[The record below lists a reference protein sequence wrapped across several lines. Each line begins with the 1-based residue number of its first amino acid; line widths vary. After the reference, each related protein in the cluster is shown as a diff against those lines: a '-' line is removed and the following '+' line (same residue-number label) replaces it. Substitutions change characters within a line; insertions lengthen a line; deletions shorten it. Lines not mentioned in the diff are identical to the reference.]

1 MQNSQDRFL
10 DLKQYVAEKN
20 GFKFSFF
27 EFLKR
32 KRNQRIIALA
42 LVLNIVLQS
51 SPLIDPTG
59 FLARTDIFS
68 RNQGE
73 NLVLVLT
80 DETLLSD
87 RTAFA
92 GLSDQFDGLRNTTLE
107 NRIERY
113 AQDIQSKLNNTKVEI
128 LTVKP
133 TQKPEQV
140 AALLKQAYLQNLDQF
155 NIRKLVG
162 TVLVGDVPLPVVDK
176 NGNRFPSIYPYS
188 DFENPIYVFNPE
200 TQFFEESQ
208 VNQSSDFE
216 SEIWHGVINFDTLI
230 ASELDPSSDTDQV
243 PIADQKQYL
252 AQFLDKNHLYH
263 QGEEGFAEFE
273 KKIFYSEPV
282 HEKNSL
288 NANALTNYEKYQIYN
303 EELVYNRFSTRIF
316 NLVSGFSSQDVEE
329 LYRNPANRSESI
341 LPSLDN
347 LPETDLAMYQPIEAS
362 LETALDVYSSSLSK
376 QVEALGQ
383 TGRYD
388 TKNIFTPITA
398 IAQKDEYQAE
408 YFKLVNQ
415 LVESKIDQAV
425 TQVQQNITVPNGAI
439 LSGTVQLSSGSTVAI
454 EPITFV
460 NNAPTNNWINQI
472 IDDLPATRLTGDV
485 TSILR
490 RNVESGERS
499 FSDGIKSLFDTFDV
513 DSVSDVD
520 YVKGFEMAVNGNT
533 VANLTSAAQCR
544 IYRGGGTDN
553 PLDKTVR
560 LGRGPLPNL
569 QTPNEPV
576 CYLPTSQNAETVNLE
591 SKTVATT
598 ESITDKDFCSEF
610 FGARQNEPYRAVGVN
625 SVPNGALTHESCFT
639 MRPINEF
646 NRILNLKFP
655 TDSNSQEKLD
665 SINRD
670 TDSSQIA
677 IGIPGFSGVTLAD
690 LLQNLPG
697 FTNRQANDWNAWSFY
712 LLANPVKN
720 SFEIQNP
727 EGLPGV
733 SRITLNVQKINGS
746 AASNSIPSIIKHQ
759 DPTPQMLEA
768 IQFGQTTQE
777 LPINATRYLTFV
789 DKQGNNQSIAY
800 PNVFKS
806 TSLADYRTKLQ
817 AIETKLSSLS
827 GENYAGQLTSILS
840 RDPETFSADYTKIQ
854 NLNQNRLSYLLN
866 WRSLTLS
873 QKYSQIYSNILDQ
886 ASPNKFIGFPNS
898 FEIAVIT
905 AETEDN
911 GIDLSVLPA
920 DFTNI
925 SLIDALNE
933 NYTPEANLY
942 KEQIEQEQLDRNLNK
957 TIADRVPVVQNSCN
971 NNPGGIPLV
980 EWFTSYLPCWLDSVS
995 SIGEVGFAATSK
1007 TKRTYAQEI
1016 SNPDAQVAKV
1026 SLELVAGV
1034 YSQNQF
1040 ENAQVRVS
1048 ILDSNNQKIVGKP
1061 VSVTLSLNG
1070 PVAFAE
1076 KFDSDQKAPG
1086 QQLFM
1091 ASGEA
1096 IVDLSISNPGSAKI
1110 TAKLN
1115 DLTAEKTFT
1124 IHSDLALKAEP
1135 IGQATTVVG
1144 NQDGVQ
1150 FRVEML
1156 NQANQA
1162 QIFNQPVLKLNNP
1175 ALGKIELVTT
1185 DLQAQEF
1192 IYKFTPNT
1200 TSAQAIIQISY
1211 PNLQP
1216 IDHIISIL
1224 PGPAEKLY
1232 FRDLVQK
1239 VDTQNT
1245 STAEADQ
1252 AVEFTAILEAVDE
1265 YNNRVISDLDSIQLS
1280 LSDSDKVELETSTV
1294 NLVGGKAEIGLQAL
1308 PNSFGS
1314 VYLTASK
1321 NGLTSG
1327 IHQIQ
1332 LSEKL
1337 SKAQFSA
1344 FSSPALYYELR
1355 LNQASSGLAH
1365 SILKNGKA
1373 QAVSTLSTKVDDY
1386 APVFYVHPKGAF
1398 QIANGQ
1404 AGLTTTLTTQEN
1416 RYQYSISDPQNQE
1429 IAWVQVSPIG
1439 LEIQDPITS
1448 ESEITE
1454 NGIYTISELQPEPEE
1469 GTDNATPDLSEYFS
1483 LDPNGFII
1491 PKTAN
1496 VTLQVQPNSK
1506 YFSIQVLASE
1516 QPIATVYYAVDSG
1529 SALVRRNLGNI
1540 NYASKSGYTQPS
1552 TNAGK
1557 GAIFYNLNQKL
1568 AQNQQP
1574 STAVNRTNSALQLE
1588 NQGLGT
1594 GAASLLLFTA
1604 GASAGEATRS
1614 YLSEAGILVG
1624 DPVVSLEPSAGGP
1637 GGFNQD
1643 IGKLLGK
1650 TDSDINHILKLDD
1663 QLLFADQDGNISRF
1677 DSENQRFY
1685 KNLVRIPNGIK
1696 EIISSKVTSSRTQ
1709 LIVLAETACTNQ
1721 DNCLYQIVFEDDAVK
1736 TIPLDVSLPVK
1747 AVKILSF
1754 DNNNDSDE
1762 DLLVLGE
1769 NNLLYLFQRVNQAF
1783 NRQPTVIGNVYN
1795 QLPEDSTLTDSLY
1808 LYAESGFT
1816 PSTTQSFLELNL
1828 PVEPRLDQVTT
1839 DPESSLITQPF
1850 EALITNQRIKLY
1862 PVQAIPGLNAT
1873 IRTTD
1878 LNGELLRANDKIRYS
1893 IALNP
1898 TSGGLQNFKLSLAL
1912 PSDQTIDQSTL
1923 RPANFAFEATQNQ
1936 FRNFVISGPSLAQ
1949 NSTTQIVF
1957 ETTYT
1962 PVADSSTQLPLIS
1975 IVSNE
1980 GDTSPDEFKD
1990 IKVVLTNQNKV
2001 LYYHSNLNPENQNF
2015 SYQRK
2020 EVDLP
2025 KKTVDTTQDSP
2036 VPTQVPTSDQGKK
2049 DLAQSLRNQQLSGSN
2064 PNIEQSLQRAT
2075 TRVNELGSKIESG
2088 LNKLRC
2094 EGKGCLAMPVNRAF
2108 LVPSPPAAAL
2118 PIFGWG
2124 CPAPP
2129 FIWPGASGFQGC
2141 AGGRQYLSPTL
2152 TGEFVSAT
2160 CVGPFMGGACWVFR
2174 LGDIGA
2180 ACDAINTFATDLL
2193 NEATDLISEGTS
2205 AISGGLLVVG
2215 PTAGGQENITIP
2227 GFPSILTDWYGNQIR
2242 EITSKLL
2249 DLPDLTLIYPSA
2261 DSLLGYFSPIEAN
2274 QAEFENVGYLG
2285 LETALAEI
2293 SAIPLFDINIETQTI
2308 KYPYIPDLDEFNKY
2322 QTQFYEIAN
2331 QIVFEA
2337 YQTFENWSCYARGY
2351 TTFTEFNAA
2360 LNGSNFRTFITN
2372 AVFDNPNI
2380 DSVSAQG
2387 CIQLAVAFEG
2397 FYLGFTANLEAL
2409 KDYRDLP
2416 KNIFALE
2423 NFVAD
2428 YAEQVIGYADVILDR
2443 SAGFLVDNTQS
2454 LVEWQNFLYQIQNL
2468 ISEFSILID
2477 FLINFISSCDNC
2489 RTNRTNADLQFLL
2502 STFLQFPTEIP
2513 IFIFPKLPDIT
2524 LDVSKI
2530 EAGIDITLPAF
2541 EFVPERITLPDLNT
2555 YLIDL
2560 PDNPPVGLNINF
2572 AEFGLSPVV
2581 ALPPAPDLEKIIV
2594 DFPPLPELQ
2603 VPELPVIPRPPD
2615 IGLVI
2620 EDFLLEIKAPLDFI
2634 SALLRIICILFQSA
2648 IPVPEFFLRT
2658 HIESLTNRPLE
2669 PVLPIDKGLSFQF
2682 PGFEYDYIT
2691 EYKIILETYL
2701 DLDFEQIS
2709 QLTQRLVTE
2718 LNTATDN
2725 IVTGV
2730 DAALQRTIDTVAPSY
2745 TLDLNA
2751 LTENIDLEFD
2761 VNVEPQE
2768 AVDELAPDLN
2778 FEPGAT
2784 SYLDTQLNKLY
2795 KQYEQIPTEFNLV
2808 ATTTTLTPEQ
2818 VKNYKPKNLANL
2830 PPVLQQK
2837 RAELIAYRDQIN
2849 SKSSAR
2855 IASINAQKF
2864 KEDQSII
2871 AQTFRISQATPFQT
2885 PSLDTPVYQ
2894 PEKGIYYVGPDQR
2907 VNKLVAYSAETSK
2920 PTKVSMLDFD
2930 SDSDTDAIYTRGNQ
2944 IFFKESFNT
2953 DPRKRPVTGAIRTF
2967 NFEDIDQIDLVSVTE
2982 TTVTANTENR
2992 TATFELPDTFQNSV
3006 VVIDVYNAQFDS
3018 AVKENRYIV
3027 NGLNPENS
3035 DLVEQNSFSYQGL
3048 NLGKDSFKNLFVKS
3062 GFNNS
3067 ISVELENQNYR
3078 ASISLLNPETE
3089 ELNIIQQSIPITPNI
3104 CKDSVAPDFSTD
3116 IAREITV
3123 SLYESVDLDFS
3134 QVTDFGSNIKSIYLD
3149 LNHNQDSNSDDN
3161 PTNDWDLPQ
3170 SRTQLVRLFRLTPF
3184 TTVGTYP
3191 LTATA
3196 VDEAGN
3202 SSSIQITINVVPP
3215 QVTINNPLTQIDGAT
3230 NPPISDI
3237 PATIIRERDGVVE
3250 ELGQVSTGPEG
3261 EFNLDELNDS
3271 ESMLIRDQL
3280 NAPVFE
3286 INPKTGSLKALAENA
3301 SVAVNY
3307 AQNPGSQTVLE
3318 LKKSGQ
3324 TITTL
3329 TKVSDINQDAK
3340 IVTQKPTRT
3349 QLQRSSNVYA
3359 LDENPQDQI
3368 RLTLIP
3374 GDNPDYAG
3382 GVSIKNGS
3390 QEIAIIDTNG
3400 GIKRLSDQLGLRLE
3414 NVSDLRNYQ
3423 WFEIIFNGQKV
3434 ASFIPTFTNKEA
3446 VFTEPQTIQRQA
3458 RPVVRTTPTPEPT
3471 QSNNPLPDFADV
3483 ADSSPNAA
3491 IIKYLQEKGVVEG
3504 VLRNGQRFFEPTRQI
3519 TRAEY
3524 SKIILE
3530 ILCLEPSAQSFQRP
3544 SVFNDIPFGN
3554 PLPWYYSYT
3563 KETSI
3568 QKLFTGYLG
3577 EVDPITN
3584 LPPFKPNNS
3593 ITLAEATKVILEALV
3608 LTNAID
3614 ITSIEA
3620 GNPWYAP
3627 YLQVARSIE
3636 PYLNPSV
3643 LTTQDFIITQQEAS
3657 TPNKLITREEFAV
3670 IAFRV
3675 LSVKNCLET
3684 NGPNTPDSP
3693 NSQTESPIP
3702 TSPSPTPTPTQP
3714 TAPAPTTPEPPTT
3727 PAPQSTQLN
3736 QQKNTNAG
3744 LYMQKLVC
3752 ITCPCTYRY
3761 EYLETL
3767 RKGDKIYA
3775 VLRDPETGK
3784 IIQKSQEINISQ

>member
-1 MQNSQDRFL
+1 MQNSQERFL
-10 DLKQYVAEKN
+10 DLKQYVAEKS

-87 RTAFA
+87 RTAFT
-92 GLSDQFDGLRNTTLE
+92 GLSDQYDGLRNSTLE

-133 TQKPEQV
+133 TQKPEEV

-155 NIRKLVG
+155 NNRKLVG

-188 DFENPIYVFNPE
+188 DFEDPIYVFNPE
-200 TQFFEESQ
+200 TQFFEESTL
-208 VNQSSDFE
+208 NKSTDFE
-216 SEIWHGVINFDTLI
+216 PEIWHGVINFDTLI
-230 ASELDPSSDTDQV
+230 AAELDPSAGSDEV
-243 PIADQKQYL
+243 PVTEQKQYL

-288 NANALTNYEKYQIYN
+288 NANALNNYEKYQIYN
-303 EELVYNRFSTRIF
+303 EELVYNRFSSRLF
-316 NLVSGFSSQDVEE
+316 NLVTGFNSQDIEE
-329 LYRNPANRSESI
+329 LYKNPTNRSESI
-341 LPSLDN
+341 LPSLGD
-347 LPETDLAMYQPIEAS
+347 LPETDLSMFQPIESS

-415 LVESKIDQAV
+415 LVESKIDQAA
-425 TQVQQNITVPNGAI
+425 TAVQQNITIPNGAI
-439 LSGTVQLSSGSTVAI
+439 LSGTVQLNSGSSVAI

-460 NNAPTNNWINQI
+460 NNAPTFRWINQI
-472 IDDLPATRLTGDV
+472 MDDLPATRLEGDF
-485 TSILR
+485 TSIQR
-490 RNVESGERS
+490 GTVERGDRTL
-499 FSDGIKSLFDTFDV
+499 SDGIKSLFDTFTV
-513 DSVSDVD
+513 DAVSNTD
-520 YVKGFEMAVNGNT
+520 YIKGFGMAVNGNT
-533 VANLTSAAQCR
+533 VASLTSAAQCR
-544 IYRGGGTDN
+544 IFRGGGTDN

-560 LGRGPLPNL
+560 VGRGPLPNL
-569 QTPNEPV
+569 QTPAEPI
-576 CYLPTSQNAETVNLE
+576 CYMPTNQDSETVNLE
-591 SKTVATT
+591 SETVASTPSVT
-598 ESITDKDFCSEF
+598 NPNFCSEF
-610 FGARQNEPYRAVGVN
+610 FGFRQNEPYRAVGVD

-639 MRPINEF
+639 MRPVNEF
-646 NRILNLKFP
+646 NRILNLKYQGP
-655 TDSNSQEKLD
+655 DNSQEKLD

-677 IGIPGFSGVTLAD
+677 VSIPGFSGVTLAD
-690 LLQNLPG
+690 LLENLPG

-712 LLANPVKN
+712 LLANPIKN

-733 SRITLNVQKINGS
+733 SKITLNIQKINGS
-746 AASNSIPSIIKHQ
+746 DATNSISSIIKHQ

-777 LPINATRYLTFV
+777 LPINATRYLSFV

-806 TSLADYRTKLQ
+806 TSLADFRTKLQ
-817 AIETKLSSLS
+817 AIETKLSALS

-840 RDPETFSADYTKIQ
+840 RDPETFSTDYTKIQ

-873 QKYSQIYSNILDQ
+873 QKYYQIYSNILDQ
-886 ASPNKFIGFPNS
+886 TSPNKFIGFPNS

-905 AETEDN
+905 AQTEDN
-911 GIDLSVLPA
+911 GIDLSVLPE

-925 SLIDALNE
+925 SLVDALNQ
-933 NYTPEANLY
+933 NFSPEANIF
-942 KEQIEQEQLDRNLNK
+942 KEQIEQEQLDRNLNEA
-957 TIADRVPVVQNSCN
+957 IADRVPVVQNSCN
-971 NNPGGIPLV
+971 NSPNGIPLV
-980 EWFTSYLPCWLDSVS
+980 EWFTNYLPCWLDSVS
-995 SIGEVGFAATSK
+995 NLGEIGFAATSK

-1016 SNPDAQVAKV
+1016 SNPDAEVAKV

-1048 ILDSNNQKIVGKP
+1048 ILDASDQKIVGKP
-1061 VSVTLSLNG
+1061 VAIILSLSG

-1076 KFDSDQKAPG
+1076 KFDADLKTPG

-1096 IVDLSISNPGSAKI
+1096 VVDLSISTPGTAKI
-1110 TAKLN
+1110 SAKLN

-1124 IHSDLALKAEP
+1124 IHTDLSLKAEP
-1135 IGQATTVVG
+1135 IGQSTTPVA
-1144 NQDGVQ
+1144 NPDGVQ
-1150 FRVEML
+1150 FRVKML
-1156 NQANQA
+1156 NQANQP
-1162 QIFNQPVLKLNNP
+1162 QQFNQPILKLNNP
-1175 ALGKIELVTT
+1175 ALGKIELITT

-1200 TSAQAIIQISY
+1200 TSAQAVIQVSY

-1216 IDHIISIL
+1216 IDYLVSIL
-1224 PGPAEKLY
+1224 PGPPEKLY
-1232 FRDLVQK
+1232 FRDLLQK
-1239 VDTQNT
+1239 VDTQNPQN
-1245 STAEADQ
+1245 AEAETI
-1252 AVEFTAILEAVDE
+1252 EFTAVLEAVDQ
-1265 YNNRVISDLDSIQLS
+1265 YNNRVVSDLSDIQLS
-1280 LSDSDKVELETSTV
+1280 LSDSEKVELEANSV
-1294 NLVGGKAEIGLQAL
+1294 NLLGGKAEISLQAL

-1321 NGLTSG
+1321 DGLTSG
-1327 IHQIQ
+1327 INQIQ

-1355 LNQASSGLAH
+1355 LNQDSSGLAH

-1373 QAVSTLSTKVDDY
+1373 QAISTLSTKVDDY

-1398 QIANGQ
+1398 QIADGQ
-1404 AGLTTTLTTQEN
+1404 AGFTTTLTAQEN

-1429 IAWVQVSPIG
+1429 VAWVQVSPVG
-1439 LEIQDPITS
+1439 LEIQDPIS
-1448 ESEITE
+1448 AESEISE
-1454 NGIYTISELQPEPEE
+1454 NGIYTISELQSEE
-1469 GTDNATPDLSEYFS
+1469 GSEETTNLAEYFS

-1491 PKTAN
+1491 PKSAN
-1496 VTLQVQPNSK
+1496 VTLRVLPNSK
-1506 YFSIQVLASE
+1506 YFAIQVLASE
-1516 QPIATVYYAVDSG
+1516 QPIATVYYAIDSG
-1529 SALVRRNLGNI
+1529 NALVKRNLGNI
-1540 NYASKSGYTQPS
+1540 NYSSKTGYTQPS

-1568 AQNQQP
+1568 SQNQQP
-1574 STAVNRTNSALQLE
+1574 STAVNRTNSALQVE

-1624 DPVVSLEPSAGGP
+1624 DPVASLEPSTAGP

-1650 TDSDINHILKLDD
+1650 TDSDINHILKLDN

-1696 EIISSKVTSSRTQ
+1696 EIISSKATSSRTQ

-1736 TIPLDVSLPVK
+1736 TIPLEVALPVK

-1754 DNNNDSDE
+1754 DNNNDGDE

-1795 QLPEDSTLTDSLY
+1795 QLPTDSTIQDSLY
-1808 LYAESGFT
+1808 IFAESGFT
-1816 PSTTQSFLELNL
+1816 PSSTQSFLELNL

-1839 DPESSLITQPF
+1839 DPQNSLVTQPF
-1850 EALITNQRIKLY
+1850 EALITNQKIKLY
-1862 PVQAIPGLNAT
+1862 PVQSIPGLSAT
-1873 IRTTD
+1873 FRTTD
-1878 LNGELLRANDKIRYS
+1878 LNGELLRANDKIRYTVT
-1893 IALNP
+1893 LNP
-1898 TSGGLQNFKLSLAL
+1898 TSGGLQNFKLSLAI
-1912 PSDQTIDQSTL
+1912 PTDQTVDQSTL
-1923 RPANFAFEATQNQ
+1923 RPSTLVFEPTQNQ

-1949 NSTTQIVF
+1949 NSTTQITF
-1957 ETTYT
+1957 ETTYA

-1975 IVSNE
+1975 LVSNE

-2001 LYYHSNLNPENQNF
+2001 LYYHSNLNSENQNF

-2020 EVDLP
+2020 ELELP
-2025 KKTVDTTQDSP
+2025 KKQVNTTQDSP
-2036 VPTQVPTSDQGKK
+2036 VPTQIPTSDQGKK
-2049 DLAQSLRNQQLSGSN
+2049 DLAKELRKQQLSGSN

-2075 TRVNELGSKIESG
+2075 TKVNELGSNIESG

-2094 EGKGCLAMPVNRAF
+2094 QGKGCLAMPVNRAF

-2205 AISGGLLVVG
+2205 ALSGGLLVVG
-2215 PTAGGQENITIP
+2215 PTAGNQENITIP

-2261 DSLLGYFSPIEAN
+2261 ESLLGYFSPVEAN
-2274 QAEFENVGYLG
+2274 QAEFEDIGYLG
-2285 LETALAEI
+2285 LENALAEI
-2293 SAIPLFDINIETQTI
+2293 SAIPLFDINIETQTV
-2308 KYPYIPDLDEFNKY
+2308 KYPYIPNVDEFTKY
-2322 QTQFYEIAN
+2322 YTQALQIRD

-2351 TTFTEFNAA
+2351 TNFTDFNAA
-2360 LNGSNFRTFITN
+2360 LSNSNFRTFITN

-2380 DSVSAQG
+2380 DSVSSQG

-2454 LVEWQNFLYQIQNL
+2454 LVEWQNFLYKIQNL

-2477 FLINFISSCDNC
+2477 FLVNFISSCDNC

-2513 IFIFPKLPDIT
+2513 IFVFPKLPDIT

-2541 EFVPERITLPDLNT
+2541 EFVPERISLPDLNNF
-2555 YLIDL
+2555 LIDL

-2669 PVLPIDKGLSFQF
+2669 PILPIDKGLSFQF

-2709 QLTQRLVTE
+2709 QLTQRLVNE
-2718 LNTATDN
+2718 LNTASDR
-2725 IVTGV
+2725 IVEGV
-2730 DAALQRTIDTVAPSY
+2730 DFALSRGADALQPPVTI
-2745 TLDLNA
+2745 DLNA

-2761 VNVEPQE
+2761 VNANPQD
-2768 AVDELAPDLN
+2768 AVDELNPDLN

-2784 SYLDTQLNKLY
+2784 SYLDTRLKKLY
-2795 KQYEQIPTEFNLV
+2795 KEYDQIPTEFNLV
-2808 ATTTTLTPEQ
+2808 ATTSTLTPEQ

-2830 PPVLQQK
+2830 PPVLKQK
-2837 RAELIAYRDQIN
+2837 RSELIAYKNQIN

-2864 KEDQSII
+2864 QEDQNLI

-2885 PSLDTPVYQ
+2885 PTLDTPVYQ
-2894 PEKGIYYVGPDQR
+2894 PEKGIYYVSPDQR

-2953 DPRKRPVTGAIRTF
+2953 NPRTRPVTGAIRTF
-2967 NFEDIDQIDLVSVTE
+2967 NFEDIDQIDLATVTE

-2992 TATFELPDTFQNSV
+2992 TATFELPQSFQNSV
-3006 VVIDVYNAQFDS
+3006 VVIDIYNAQFDS
-3018 AVKENRYIV
+3018 AVKENRYII
-3027 NGLNPENS
+3027 NGLNSENS
-3035 DLVEQNSFSYQGL
+3035 DLTDQSNFSYQGL
-3048 NLGKDSFKNLFVKS
+3048 NLGKDSFKNMFVKS
-3062 GFNNS
+3062 GFSNS
-3067 ISVELENQNYR
+3067 ISIDLQNQNYR

-3123 SLYESVDLDFS
+3123 SLYEPVDLDFS
-3134 QVTDFGSNIKSIYLD
+3134 QVSDFGSNLKSIYLD
-3149 LNHNQDSNSDDN
+3149 LNLTQDSNSDDD
-3161 PTNDWDLPQ
+3161 PTNDWDLPRN
-3170 SRTQLVRLFRLTPF
+3170 RTELVQLFRLTPF

-3202 SSSIQITINVVPP
+3202 SSNIQITINVVPP
-3215 QVTINNPLTQIDGAT
+3215 QVTLNNPLTQIDGAT

-3237 PATIIRERDGVVE
+3237 PATIIRERDGVIE
-3250 ELGQVSTGPEG
+3250 ELGQVSTSQEG

-3271 ESMLIRDQL
+3271 ESMLIRDQS

-3286 INPKTGSLKALAENA
+3286 INPKTGSLKALTDSA

-3307 AQNPGSQTVLE
+3307 AQNPGSQTILE

-3329 TKVSDINQDAK
+3329 TKVSDINQDSK
-3340 IVTQKPTRT
+3340 IVTQKPTKT

-3368 RLTLIP
+3368 QLSLIP

-3400 GIKRLSDQLGLRLE
+3400 AIKRLSAQLGMRLE
-3414 NVSDLRNYQ
+3414 TISDLRNYQ

-3434 ASFIPTFTNKEA
+3434 ASFIPTFANKEA
-3446 VFTEPQTIQRQA
+3446 VFTNPQTTQRQA
-3458 RPVVRTTPTPEPT
+3458 RPIVRTTPNSAPT
-3471 QSNNPLPDFADV
+3471 QSPSTPLQDFADV
-3483 ADSSPNAA
+3483 ADTSQNAD

-3563 KETSI
+3563 KETNI

-3608 LTNAID
+3608 LTDAID
-3614 ITSIEA
+3614 ISSIET

-3657 TPNKLITREEFAV
+3657 TPNRFITREEFAV

-3675 LSVKNCLET
+3675 LSVRNCLET
-3684 NGPNTPDSP
+3684 NATASP
-3693 NSQTESPIP
+3693 QAPSSQTQVP
-3702 TSPSPTPTPTQP
+3702 TSPTPAPQQPTTPASTTPEPETSAPTPTPQP
-3714 TAPAPTTPEPPTT
+3714 
-3727 PAPQSTQLN
+3727 N
-3736 QQKNTNAG
+3736 QKATNAG
-3744 LYMQKLVC
+3744 LYMQKLAC
-3752 ITCPCTYRY
+3752 ITCPCQYRY